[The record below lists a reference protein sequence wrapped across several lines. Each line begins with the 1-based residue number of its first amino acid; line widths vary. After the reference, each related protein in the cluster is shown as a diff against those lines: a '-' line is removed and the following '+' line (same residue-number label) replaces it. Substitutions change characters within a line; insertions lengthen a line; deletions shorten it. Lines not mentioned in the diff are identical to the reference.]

1 MGARGAHRV
10 KSYLPLV
17 FQLIA
22 LLHISG
28 TVLHT
33 GLLPIKVYLSME

>member
-1 MGARGAHRV
+1 MAGKAPTV
-10 KSYLPLV
+10 KSYLHLV

-33 GLLPIKVYLSME
+33 GLLPIKVH